1 MFNVAII
8 TLSDKGYEGKREDIT
23 GKKLT
28 EFVENTGAYKVTEY
42 VLIKDDKEMLKEN
55 IIRLCNSNKID
66 LILQMEV
73 LVFQK
78 EI

>member
-28 EFVENTGAYKVTEY
+28 EFVENTVAYK
-42 VLIKDDKEMLKEN
+42 
-55 IIRLCNSNKID
+55 
-66 LILQMEV
+66 
-73 LVFQK
+73 
-78 EI
+78 

>member
-1 MFNVAII
+1 M
-8 TLSDKGYEGKREDIT
+8 KEKRGYNR
-23 GKKLT
+23 KKLT

-55 IIRLCNSNKID
+55 ITRLCNSNKID